1 MRRKEHK
8 VAVFGTHRDARYV
21 PSPEGHEVW
30 VINDGWQDR
39 PDYDRLYELH
49 RLEERPWRTEE
60 HLKHLQSPTG
70 EVWTLFP
77 DRIKGAKLFPVAEI
91 LGKYP
96 PYFTC
101 SPAWMM
107 AQAIEEGVTH
117 LYLAGLN
124 FSSPKERLL
133 ERPCMEFW
141 VGFAMGKGI
150 EVTIPKACPLL
161 KGRGLYG
168 LEDSLHNVHVE
179 LRDFVAQA
187 QMSYHSEAERFA
199 RCGVYGPDE
208 PSDEDWLA
216 TQ

>member
-1 MRRKEHK
+1 MTRKSRK
-8 VAVFGTHRDARYV
+8 VAIFGTHRDALDV
-21 PSPEGHEVW
+21 PNPEGHEVW
-30 VINDGWQDR
+30 VINDGWKD
-39 PDYDRLYELH
+39 PSYDRLYELH
-49 RLEERPWRTEE
+49 RLEERPWRSEE
-60 HLKHLQSPTG
+60 HLEHLKKPTG

-77 DRIKGAKLFPVAEI
+77 DRIKGAEVYPVAEI

-101 SPAWMM
+101 SPAWML

-141 VGFAMGKGI
+141 VGFAMGKAI
-150 EVTIPKACPLL
+150 EVTIPKACTLL

-179 LRDFVAQA
+179 LGEFVGRARA
-187 QMSYHSEAERFA
+187 SYYDEVETFA
-199 RCGVYGPDE
+199 RTAVHIPE
-208 PSDEDWLA
+208 VL
-216 TQ
+216 T